1 MPSDTARHPQVVSI
15 LRLGRYLIAS
25 IHTAL
30 DDGQLIRFQ
39 HDLVEQIGRDRS
51 HGVIID
57 IAAIDVLDSFAAH
70 TLRNL
75 ARMAGLRGART
86 VLVGINPDIA
96 YALVRLGMPP
106 GIAPTAANLDDAI
119 AILDEPTV

>member
-39 HDLVEQIGRDRS
+39 HDLVEQIGLDRS

-96 YALVRLGMPP
+96 NALVRLGMPP

>member
-1 MPSDTARHPQVVSI
+1 MPNDTSRQPPLVSI
-15 LRLGRYLIAS
+15 LRMGRYLNAS

-30 DDGQLIRFQ
+30 NDEQLTRFQ
-39 HDLVEQIGRDRS
+39 HDLIEQIGRERS

-75 ARMAGLRGART
+75 ARTAGLRGAST
-86 VLVGINPDIA
+86 VIVGIHPEIA
-96 YALVRLGMPP
+96 FATARLGMYPS
-106 GIAPTAANLDDAI
+106 IAPTAHDLDDGI
-119 AILDEPTV
+119 AILDELTV

>member
-1 MPSDTARHPQVVSI
+1 MPNDASQQPPLVSI
-15 LRLGRYLIAS
+15 LRQGPYLIAS

-30 DDGQLIRFQ
+30 DDGQLTQFQ
-39 HDLVEQIGRDRS
+39 HDLIEQIGRDRS

-75 ARMAGLRGART
+75 ARMASLRGAST
-86 VLVGINPDIA
+86 VIVGINPDVA
-96 YALVRLGMPP
+96 FAMVRLGMHPD
-106 GIAPTAANLDDAI
+106 IAPTALDLDDGI
-119 AILDEPTV
+119 AILDELTV